1 MNLETRRLLQEVAN
15 VRRLYEN
22 RTVSHLAADFG
33 HPDEVENDYT
43 ESRSKVTKP
52 KKTRKQARFSPE
64 RTTSQSSSQLSSLSV
79 SKAIVASKAP
89 NSDVNVFRSESEE
102 SGKMIPPKRRI
113 VTHIEGAGERLSQK
127 GLYFVV
133 FIMVD

>member
-64 RTTSQSSSQLSSLSV
+64 RTTSQSSSQLSSLSGDYIGQLRLIQNIDSV
-79 SKAIVASKAP
+79 FLLFSIQGNSSK
-89 NSDVNVFRSESEE
+89 
-102 SGKMIPPKRRI
+102 
-113 VTHIEGAGERLSQK
+113 
-127 GLYFVV
+127 
-133 FIMVD
+133 

>member
-1 MNLETRRLLQEVAN
+1 V
-15 VRRLYEN
+15 
-22 RTVSHLAADFG
+22 F
-33 HPDEVENDYT
+33 
-43 ESRSKVTKP
+43 
-52 KKTRKQARFSPE
+52 FFC
-64 RTTSQSSSQLSSLSV
+64 SV